1 MPIGNTETIIAWKS
15 KRLSDESIKSH
26 ATSGKSL
33 GLKLK
38 WIHNS
43 RIVVERIGSRSKQDK
58 ATQLNHRNVAN
69 WFLIYELET

>member
-1 MPIGNTETIIAWKS
+1 MPTETIIAWKS

-43 RIVVERIGSRSKQDK
+43 RIVVERIGSRSKQ
-58 ATQLNHRNVAN
+58 LNLIIEM
-69 WFLIYELET
+69 WQIGFLFMN